1 MYFLII
7 NNNICLEIQLLFFV
21 LYFFIINII
30 MRKTSIFVISLIIGI
45 GTSVAQKISGELV
58 VGVNMSVMPYFT

>member
-1 MYFLII
+1 MFRNPII
-7 NNNICLEIQLLFFV
+7 IFV

-58 VGVNMSVMPYFT
+58 VGVNMSDMPYFT